1 MTEEERETRTRTIRE
16 DLKREPV
23 WGQLIERRCPELVDR
38 K

>member
-1 MTEEERETRTRTIRE
+1 MTEEERETRTCTIRE
-16 DLKREPV
+16 DLEREPV